1 MVVDKPINLICL
13 EVLFVIDK
21 ELAPSELYTETIDG
35 EDVALMKNIPIKG
48 ISNNKINIDII
59 W

>member
-21 ELAPSELYTETIDG
+21 ELGPETIDG

-59 W
+59 